1 MTAPVEEFSW
11 AYTPAN
17 GEVGRHD
24 ESFEQWCAQAKED
37 WARHF
42 PVRHGYVLLTLPLPD
57 GSQGCRLSALRGDF
71 RADLDLR
78 WDPDLLSRDRAAGS
92 LRVLSRAQSER
103 LAQAEDQAI
112 AWSSLFAESRT
123 WMAPMMF
130 VLGTACILG
139 AATWSHLILLGVLSF
154 VVGTFLCYAGMWK
167 EHVQS
172 HLQSRAWSAMLS
184 DGAVQGDLRR
194 WRALGQV
201 LERRRKDLSSHVK
214 DSPFRRSSRA
224 ALRYKCA

>member
-1 MTAPVEEFSW
+1 MMVPVAEFSW
-11 AYTPAN
+11 DYTPTR

-24 ESFEQWCAQAKED
+24 ESFEQWCEQAKED

-57 GSQGCRLSALRGDF
+57 GSPGYRLSALRGDF

-78 WDPDLLSRDRAAGS
+78 WAPDLLNKDRCAGS
-92 LRVLSRAQSER
+92 LCVRSQAQSHQ
-103 LAQAEDQAI
+103 LAEAQSKAI
-112 AWSSLFAESRT
+112 AWSSVFATSRA
-123 WMAPMMF
+123 WLAPMMF
-130 VLGTACILG
+130 ILGSACILA

-154 VVGTFLCYAGMWK
+154 VVGTFLSYAGVWK

-172 HLQSRAWSAMLS
+172 HLHSEAWSAMLS

-194 WRALGQV
+194 WRAVGQV
-201 LERRRKDLSSHVK
+201 LERRRKDLSLSPK
-214 DSPFRRSSRA
+214 DSPFRRTSRA
-224 ALRYKCA
+224 ALNYKCA